1 MKKLRTKDKIG
12 LHPVM
17 MLLVLSFATIIISGL
32 LRLFNVQS
40 TFNQI
45 SSVTGDFQVT
55 TEAVNSLFSLRGLK
69 YIFTSTVSN
78 FANYAVLTH
87 LIIILLGIGIMVK
100 SGFLKT
106 IITLMTKKAKKTTVT
121 FVLVLISILASL
133 IGDLSYIILVPLGA
147 LLFLYGKR
155 NPMIGIITTFASLT
169 CGSALSLFLTSYDSS
184 LINITLN
191 NVNII
196 NSGYNISSWAFIL
209 ANVILII
216 ALSFVITNVTENY
229 LVKKLPKYEFS
240 EEEVEEELVLTRKQ
254 MRGLLFSLFAGL
266 LYLLIFIYNIIPGL
280 PFSGNLLDYSQSL
293 YIDKL
298 FSYNSF
304 FSNGFVFVV
313 AVFFVILGLSYG
325 IGAKTIKN
333 NKEFVDALGH
343 SLNGI
348 GKILVMIFA
357 ASAFI
362 NIFKQSNIGNV
373 VAGALTNLMQN
384 SNFGGLPL
392 VLLLFIFA
400 GVIALFQPTVLF
412 SYNIVSG
419 VIIKLMNAGISP
431 EFTQLVFRL
440 GSSVTLGLTP
450 VFVYF
455 VVYLAYLE
463 NYNQSNKPITIKEA
477 IKYQLPYAA
486 VTCVLYLLFIII
498 WYLVKFPIGVGSGV
512 GLGV

>member
-17 MLLVLSFATIIISGL
+17 MLLVLSFATIVISGI
-32 LRLFNVQS
+32 LRLFNVQA
-40 TFNQI
+40 TFNKI

-55 TEAVNSLFSLRGLK
+55 TEAVNSLFSLSGLK

-78 FANYAVLTH
+78 FANYAVLTN

-133 IGDLSYIILVPLGA
+133 VGDLSYIILVPLGA

-196 NSGYNISSWAFIL
+196 NSGYNISSWSFIL

-254 MRGLLFSLFAGL
+254 MRGLLFSLLAGL

-498 WYLVKFPIGVGSGV
+498 WYLVKFPIGVGAGV

>member
-17 MLLVLSFATIIISGL
+17 MLLVLSFATIVISGI
-32 LRLFNVQS
+32 LRLFNVQA
-40 TFNQI
+40 TFNKI

-55 TEAVNSLFSLRGLK
+55 TEAVNSLFSLSGLK

-78 FANYAVLTH
+78 FANYAVLTN

-463 NYNQSNKPITIKEA
+463 NYNQCNKPITIKEA